1 MARLCR
7 GVALA
12 LAGLVMAGGLRAQT
26 EFDIGIQG
34 GWSLPTQEAA
44 DLYVAG
50 YNIGGQLRY
59 MPGTSVVG
67 VQLEGMYHSFNRD
80 QLNTQDLGLE
90 MLALLAHVAWPV
102 QLEASPIVPYLLG
115 GGGIVKLQ
123 VKDPRTI
130 NAYQSSVRFA
140 ISFGGGVEFRNF
152 STNFAP
158 FLDFRLLGIVGPDPR
173 ETAYITLNAGA
184 KLIFG
189 GPQAAARRRKR

>member
-1 MARLCR
+1 V
-7 GVALA
+7 GLA
-12 LAGLVMAGGLRAQT
+12 LAGLAAAGHLQAQT
-26 EFDIGIQG
+26 EFNIGIQG

-44 DLYVAG
+44 DLYAAG

-67 VQLEGMYHSFNRD
+67 VQLEGAYHHFNRD

-90 MLALLAHVAWPV
+90 MLVATASVVWPV
-102 QLEASPIVPYLLG
+102 QLEASPIVPYLIG
-115 GGGIVKLQ
+115 GGGIVKLK
-123 VKDPRTI
+123 VEDPRVI
-130 NAYQSSVRFA
+130 NAYEGGVRFA
-140 ISFGGGVEFRNF
+140 VSFGGGVEFRNF
-152 STNFAP
+152 TRSFAP

-189 GPQAAARRRKR
+189 GPGAAARKRKR

>member
-1 MARLCR
+1 MARLGR

-12 LAGLVMAGGLRAQT
+12 LAGLAMAGHVGAQT
-26 EFDIGIQG
+26 EVDIGIQG
-34 GWSLPTQEAA
+34 GWSLPTQTAA

-67 VQLEGMYHSFNRD
+67 VQIDAAYHSFNRD
-80 QLNTQDLGLE
+80 QLNTEDLGLE
-90 MLALLAHVAWPV
+90 MLSLIANVAWPV
-102 QLEASPIVPYLLG
+102 RLEASPIVPYLVG
-115 GGGIVKLQ
+115 GGGIVKLK

-130 NAYQSSVRFA
+130 NAYESSVRFA
-140 ISFGGGVEFRNF
+140 VSLGAGVEFRNF
-152 STNFAP
+152 SSNFAP
-158 FLDFRLLGIVGPDPR
+158 FIDFRLLGIVGPDPR

-189 GPQAAARRRKR
+189 GPDAAARRRKR